1 MDEQTRAMYGQWARE
16 EKDPYYR
23 HQFHLLSMT
32 RGQRAARWWWIN
44 RPIVVALIVVLLIG
58 AAGAVLA

>member
-1 MDEQTRAMYGQWARE
+1 MYGQWARE

-32 RGQRAARWWWIN
+32 RGQRLARWWSIN
-44 RPIVVALIVVLLIG
+44 RPIVVALIVVLG
-58 AAGAVLA
+58 MAGAVLA

>member
-1 MDEQTRAMYGQWARE
+1 MNEQTRAMYGQWARE

-32 RGQRAARWWWIN
+32 RGQRLARWWSIN
-44 RPIVVALIVVLLIG
+44 RPIVVALIVVLG
-58 AAGAVLA
+58 MAGAVLA